1 MGLARR
7 KEKVE
12 ELAAILSKKPGKLHA
27 FRADMTVE
35 ADIVA
40 AFDWTNDNL
49 GPVHILINNAG
60 LSLPTTLTDGETDKW
75 RKILDTNVLGLCIA
89 TREAVR
95 NMKKYGIDDGH
106 IVHINSVLGHY
117 VHNVPN
123 LNLYSGT
130 KFAVTALTESLRI
143 ELNNMKSK
151 IKVTVRILRL
161 FSYKYTVVIY
171 FIYRA

>member
-1 MGLARR
+1 MVGLARR

-12 ELAAILSKKPGKLHA
+12 ELAERLRGKPGKLHA
-27 FRADMTVE
+27 VRADMTVE

-40 AFDWTNDNL
+40 AIEWANDNL

-60 LSLPTTLTDGETDKW
+60 LSLPTTLTDGDTEKW
-75 RKILDTNVLGLCIA
+75 RKIIDTNVLGLCIA

-95 NMKKYGIDDGH
+95 NMKKNGIDGH
-106 IVHINSVLGHY
+106 IIHINSVLGHY

-143 ELNNMKSK
+143 ELNNMKSRIK
-151 IKVTVRILRL
+151 ITV
-161 FSYKYTVVIY
+161 SH
-171 FIYRA
+171 